1 MIRYSPN
8 RATGSGP
15 TSDIDMSAED
25 LQKKVQQLEEKLEE
39 ERNKHQIEMQKGI
52 DAFVKLQNSS
62 GSPKVNDSPTQPGGD
77 GYETLP
83 GQTVSIL
90 VDVQNMYY
98 AARNLYNSKLEFSKL
113 LKLITRGRRLT
124 RAIAYIVERPG
135 MEQTKF
141 VEVLRRNGF
150 EVRKKMI
157 VERSDGSQR
166 GDWNIGI
173 SLDAASISKH
183 VDVVVLVTGDG
194 DFVTLSDHLKALG
207 NRVEIASFY
216 ETTSNDL
223 IKASDHYHRLNER
236 VLLPGAQFQSPEDL
250 DEEDE
255 MDDDFEDDAFSDDA
269 QSAAPPRRK
278 PSRSPIDDLDDED

>member
-8 RATGSGP
+8 GAAGSGP
-15 TSDIDMSAED
+15 TSDIDSSAED
-25 LQKKVQQLEEKLEE
+25 LQKRIEQLEERLEE
-39 ERNKHQIEMQKGI
+39 ERNKHQLEMQKGI

-62 GSPKVNDSPTQPGGD
+62 PSVKESDAPTRPGGD

-83 GQTVSIL
+83 GQGVSIL

-173 SLDAASISKH
+173 SLDASSISKH
-183 VDVVVLVTGDG
+183 VDVIVLVTGDG
-194 DFVTLSDHLKALG
+194 DFVTLADYLRALG
-207 NRVEIASFY
+207 NRVEVASFY

-223 IKASDHYHRLNER
+223 IRACDHYHRLNER
-236 VLLPGAQFQSPEDL
+236 VLLPGAQFQSPE
-250 DEEDE
+250 EDE
-255 MDDDFEDDAFSDDA
+255 DELEDVAEDAFAEDA
-269 QSAAPPRRK
+269 ISVPTSRRK